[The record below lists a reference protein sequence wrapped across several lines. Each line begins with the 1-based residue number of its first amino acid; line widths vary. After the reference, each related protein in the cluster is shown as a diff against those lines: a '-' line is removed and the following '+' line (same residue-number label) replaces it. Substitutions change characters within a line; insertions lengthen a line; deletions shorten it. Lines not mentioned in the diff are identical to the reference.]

1 MLRPEGYTGRM
12 RGGSTAGE
20 PRRHFED
27 FSAGQVVELGSV
39 QVSAEEIVAFARQ
52 FDPQPF
58 HLDPAAARDSIYG
71 GLIASGLH
79 TASLFTRLFVAGVLN
94 GSRSLGSPGFEQ
106 IRWPAPVR
114 PDDTIRARWTVL
126 ACRASRSKPERGIVR
141 GHGEMLNQ
149 RNEIVL
155 SIETANFIGRRSASD
170 P

>member
-1 MLRPEGYTGRM
+1 M
-12 RGGSTAGE
+12 RGASGAGE

-27 FSAGQVVELGSV
+27 FSEGEVLELGSV
-39 QVSAEEIVAFARQ
+39 QVTVEEIVAFARQ

-58 HLDPAAARDSIYG
+58 HLDSAAAGQSIYG

-79 TASLFTRLFVAGVLN
+79 TASLFTRLFVTSVLN
-94 GSRSLGSPGFEQ
+94 LSSSLGSPGFEQ
-106 IRWPAPVR
+106 IRWPTPVR

-126 ACRASRSKPERGIVR
+126 ACRASRSKPDRGIVR

-170 P
+170 A